1 MRSLILEGLTGTTAI
16 ELGFPFSSIRE
27 YCSGKRLAVITDS
40 TVYRLHGDSFPE
52 GQTAVLGSGEFS
64 KNLGTVGEIY
74 EFFLSQELD
83 RSSCVVGIGGGVV
96 CDIAGFCAS
105 TYLRGVPFG
114 YVPTTFLAQVDASVG
129 GKNGVNLKS
138 YKNLIG
144 TFNQPQFVL
153 CDFKLLRTLPEK
165 EVSNGFA
172 EVIKHALIGNSSL
185 FSQLEENHE
194 RIMSLDE
201 DILEEIVNASLQV
214 KIEVVS
220 QDEKENG
227 YRRILNF
234 GHTIGH
240 GVEKTLGLSHGES
253 VSIGMVMEAGLSA
266 MKGKLYPKTVGRI
279 KGILENFGLSVKAS
293 LDKVALIDAIWKDKK
308 REDDEIHC
316 VLLEG
321 IGSAKLDRI
330 KIEELEELFDDLCE
344 YC

>member
-1 MRSLILEGLTGTTAI
+1 MRSILFEGSTGATTI

-27 YCSGKRLAVITDS
+27 YFAGKRLAVITDS
-40 TVYRLHGDSFPE
+40 TVFRLHGDQFPE
-52 GQTAVLGSGEFS
+52 GQAAVLCSGELS
-64 KNLGTVGEIY
+64 KNIETALEVY

-144 TFNQPQFVL
+144 TFNQPKFVL
-153 CDFKLLRTLPEK
+153 CDFRLLKTLPEK

-185 FSQLEENHE
+185 FSRLEENQE

-201 DILEEIVNASLQV
+201 DILEEIVNESLQV
-214 KIEVVS
+214 KIGVVS

-227 YRRILNF
+227 YRRILNY

-253 VSIGMVMEAGLSA
+253 VSIGMVMEAGLSV
-266 MKGKLYPKTVGRI
+266 MKGRLEPKIVDRI
-279 KGILENFGLSVKAS
+279 KGILENFGLPVTAMLNKDAM
-293 LDKVALIDAIWKDKK
+293 IDAIRKDKK
-308 REDDEIHC
+308 RQDSAIHC

-321 IGSAKLDRI
+321 IGNAKTET
-330 KIEELEELFDDLCE
+330 IEIDELEELFDDLCE
-344 YC
+344 HC

>member
-16 ELGFPFSSIRE
+16 ELGFPLSSIRE

-83 RSSCVVGIGGGVV
+83 RSSCIVGIGGGVV

-153 CDFKLLRTLPEK
+153 CDFKLLSTLPEK

-214 KIEVVS
+214 KIKVVS

-266 MKGKLYPKTVGRI
+266 MKGKLYPKTVERI

-293 LDKVALIDAIWKDKK
+293 LDKVALIDAIRKDKK

-321 IGSAKLDRI
+321 IGSAKIDRI

>member
-1 MRSLILEGLTGTTAI
+1 MRSLILEGLTGATAI

-40 TVYRLHGDSFPE
+40 TVYRLHGDYFPK

-153 CDFKLLRTLPEK
+153 CDFKFLRTLSEK
-165 EVSNGFA
+165 EVNNGFA
-172 EVIKHALIGNSSL
+172 EVIKHALIGNTSL
-185 FSQLEENHE
+185 FSQLEKNHE

-214 KIEVVS
+214 KIGVVS

-253 VSIGMVMEAGLSA
+253 VSVGMVMEAKLSA
-266 MKGKLYPKTVGRI
+266 MKGRLGTKIVERI
-279 KGILENFGLSVKAS
+279 KEVLEAFGLPVTAM
-293 LDKVALIDAIWKDKK
+293 LDKDAVMDAIRKDKK
-308 REDDEIHC
+308 RQDSEIHC

-321 IGSAKLDRI
+321 IGSAK
-330 KIEELEELFDDLCE
+330 IEAITIDELGELFDDLCE
-344 YC
+344 HC

>member
-1 MRSLILEGLTGTTAI
+1 MRSILFEGSTGATTI
-16 ELGFPFSSIRE
+16 ELGFPVSSLRE
-27 YCSGKRLAVITDS
+27 HSSGKRLAVITDA
-40 TVYRLHGDSFPE
+40 TVYRLHQEHFPE
-52 GQTAVLGSGEFS
+52 GQAVILDSGELS
-64 KNLGTVGEIY
+64 KNLRTVWEIY
-74 EFFLSQELD
+74 EFFLSKELD

-105 TYLRGVPFG
+105 TYLRGIPFG

-129 GKNGVNLKS
+129 GKNGVNLKG

-144 TFNQPQFVL
+144 TFNQPNFVL
-153 CDFKLLRTLPEK
+153 CDFRLLKTLPQK
-165 EVSNGFA
+165 EVSNGCA
-172 EVIKHALIGNSSL
+172 EVVKHALIGDSSL
-185 FSQLEENHE
+185 FSHLEENHK

-201 DILEEIVNASLQV
+201 YILEEIVSKSLQV
-214 KIEVVS
+214 KIRVVA

-266 MKGKLYPKTVGRI
+266 I
-279 KGILENFGLSVKAS
+279 KGRLDPEIVRRITEILESVGLPVRAS
-293 LDKVALIDAIWKDKK
+293 LDKVAVIDAIRKDKK
-308 REDDEIHC
+308 REDSEIHC
-316 VLLEG
+316 VFLEG
-321 IGSAKLDRI
+321 IGSAKIEAI
-330 KIEELEELFDDLCE
+330 KIDELEELFDDLRE